1 MEGVVRTVLSGDRIE
16 ELPAEILG
24 VMENALGPG
33 QSLILARLKG
43 ERAEFAG
50 VASGMSGSPVY
61 VEGRLVGA
69 LAYRIGQ
76 FTKEAIGGITPIEYM
91 IDVGRSASSSP
102 GSPEGAARQASA
114 PASPLRGVPLAAAPG
129 ARGES
134 GALLRP
140 IETPLVVAGLP
151 PQVLAHFVPQFEA
164 LGAVAVAGSGG
175 AASDVEPRSDPVR
188 PGDAIAAQLVR
199 GDLSVAA
206 TGTVTHVEGDR
217 ILAFGHPFLVS
228 GPAEFSMARAEIY
241 TTLASL
247 AGSTKLARVMEGVGT
262 WEQIR
267 LAGAAGVTSRLPEMI
282 PLTVNVTTPGRERT
296 YRYEVALHRDWTPLL
311 TGISIASSL
320 VNTVA
325 FTDESTIAVKGRID
339 LEGHPDIRLDDLYSG
354 LGGATSAAIATA
366 SDVQAI
372 FTAIFQNRFEEP
384 TVRAIEITT
393 EGIEESRLA
402 FVEGVW
408 PSRKE
413 ASPGDEVQFQVRL
426 RSFRGDVETRSLTF
440 RVPENAPR
448 GTLRVVVGGGS
459 YLTTTERGML
469 VRRLSGARSLSQIIS
484 IVNRLR
490 RADELCAKAIRRL
503 PGAVVQSEVMPAL
516 PPSVLTTLRANRGSR
531 QVSTMA
537 EDTVWEE
544 SVPMDSIVIG
554 GAVLTLKIR

>member
-1 MEGVVRTVLSGDRIE
+1 MRTVLSGDRIE

-76 FTKEAIGGITPIEYM
+76 FTKEAVGGITPIEYM
-91 IDVGRSASSSP
+91 IDVANSSSP
-102 GSPEGAARQASA
+102 GSPEGAAR
-114 PASPLRGVPLAAAPG
+114 PASTPALPLRGVPLDVAPG
-129 ARGES
+129 AGDAT
-134 GALLRP
+134 GAVLRP
-140 IETPLVVAGLP
+140 IETPLVVTGLP
-151 PQVLAHFVPQFEA
+151 PQVLGYFVPQFQA

-175 AASDVEPRSDPVR
+175 AAGTAEPRSEPVR

-206 TGTVTHVEGDR
+206 SGTVTHVEGDR
-217 ILAFGHPFLVS
+217 VLAFGHPFLVS
-228 GPAEFSMARAEIY
+228 GPAEFSMARAEVY

-247 AGSTKLARVMEGVGT
+247 AGSTKLVRVMEGVGT

-296 YRYEVALHRDWTPLL
+296 YRYEVARHRDWTPLL
-311 TGISIASSL
+311 AGVSIASSL

-339 LEGHPDIRLDDLYSG
+339 LEGHPDILLEDLYSG

-366 SDVQAI
+366 SDVQGI

-384 TVRAIEITT
+384 TVREIEITT
-393 EGIEESRLA
+393 EGIEESRLV

-408 PSRKE
+408 PSREE
-413 ASPGDEVQFQVRL
+413 AFPGDDVQFQVRL

-448 GTLRVVVGGGS
+448 GNLRIVVGGGS
-459 YLTTTERGML
+459 YLTATERGIL
-469 VRRLSGARSLSQIIS
+469 TRRLAGARSLSQIIS

-490 RADELCAKAIRRL
+490 RADELYAKAIRRL

-516 PPSVLTTLRANRGSR
+516 PPSVLTTLRANHGSR

-554 GAVLTLKIR
+554 GAVLTLKIL